1 VGPGGRPR
9 ASGLAGL
16 KQEFTAEDGE
26 VVEGVGVELS
36 GGRLRLH
43 TRCSGTVSRRRRGFA
58 DSALE
63 RLDSRPVRETTKGLP
78 VSWIGIDL
86 GGTKIYAV
94 VFDGDGVLAEA
105 KSKTPTQGG
114 PLAVVDAMAAVVRD
128 LGPIGDVVGIGVGAP
143 GVIDPVEG
151 TVRQA
156 PNLPGWM
163 EPFGVAEALSAALD
177 GVPVALDNDV
187 NVGTLAEH
195 RLGAGKGAD
204 NLIGVFA
211 GTGIGAGVVL
221 DGVLRHGPTGA
232 AGEIGHMIVRRGGR
246 LCGCGGRGHLEAYAG
261 RAAMERRAR
270 DLERKGRDT
279 ILVDLAPGRRM
290 TSGVFVKALAAGD
303 AVAIE
308 LIDDAVGALGV
319 AIASATSLLD
329 VPLVIV
335 GGGLA
340 DRLGQSFVQRVE
352 QACRTDVFPR
362 NPELRI
368 VPASLGDR
376 GGSIGAA
383 LMAAD
388 RIGVTAEKKAAR

>member
-1 VGPGGRPR
+1 
-9 ASGLAGL
+9 
-16 KQEFTAEDGE
+16 
-26 VVEGVGVELS
+26 
-36 GGRLRLH
+36 
-43 TRCSGTVSRRRRGFA
+43 
-58 DSALE
+58 
-63 RLDSRPVRETTKGLP
+63 
-78 VSWIGIDL
+78 VSWVGIDL

-94 VFDGDGVLAEA
+94 VFDGGNVLAEGKA
-105 KSKTPTQGG
+105 KTPTQGG
-114 PLAVVDAMAAVVRD
+114 PLAVVDAMAAVVRG
-128 LGPIGDVVGIGVGAP
+128 LGPISEVSGVGVGAP
-143 GVIDPVEG
+143 GVIDPVQG

-177 GVPVALDNDV
+177 GVPVAVDNDV

-195 RLGAGKGAD
+195 RLGAGEGAL
-204 NLIGVFA
+204 NLLGVFA

-221 DGVLRHGPTGA
+221 DGVLRRGPTGA

-261 RAAMERRAR
+261 RASMERRAR

-279 ILVDLAPGRRM
+279 VLVDLAPGRRM

-303 AVAIE
+303 AVATE

-319 AIASATSLLD
+319 AIASAVSLLD
-329 VPLVIV
+329 IPLVVV

-340 DRLGQSFVQRVE
+340 DRLGPPFVAQVE
-352 QACRTDVFPR
+352 QACLADVFPR
-362 NPELRI
+362 NPDLRI
-368 VPASLGDR
+368 VPAALGDR

-383 LMAAD
+383 LMAAE
-388 RIGVTAEKKAAR
+388 RIDVAAVGK

>member
-1 VGPGGRPR
+1 
-9 ASGLAGL
+9 
-16 KQEFTAEDGE
+16 
-26 VVEGVGVELS
+26 
-36 GGRLRLH
+36 
-43 TRCSGTVSRRRRGFA
+43 
-58 DSALE
+58 
-63 RLDSRPVRETTKGLP
+63 
-78 VSWIGIDL
+78 VSWVGIDL

-94 VFDGDGVLAEA
+94 VFDGGKVLAEA
-105 KSKTPTQGG
+105 KAKTPTQGG

-128 LGPIGDVVGIGVGAP
+128 LGPVDDLTGVGVGAP
-143 GVIDPVEG
+143 GVIDPAEEG
-151 TVRQA
+151 TVQQA

-163 EPFGVAEALSAALD
+163 EPFDMAGALSAALD
-177 GVPVALDNDV
+177 GVPVVVDNDV

-204 NLIGVFA
+204 NLLGVFA

-221 DGVLRHGPTGA
+221 DGVLRRGPTGA

-279 ILVDLAPGRRM
+279 ALVELAPGRRM

-308 LIDDAVGALGV
+308 LIDDAIGALGV

-329 VPLVIV
+329 IPLVVV

-340 DRLGQSFVQRVE
+340 DRLGAAFVERVE
-352 QACRTDVFPR
+352 QACRADVFPR
-362 NPELRI
+362 NPNLRI
-368 VPASLGDR
+368 IPAALGDR
-376 GGSIGAA
+376 GGSMGAA
-383 LMAAD
+383 LMAAE
-388 RIGVTAEKKAAR
+388 RIGTERVEA

>member
-1 VGPGGRPR
+1 LV
-9 ASGLAGL
+9 SGL
-16 KQEFTAEDGE
+16 T
-26 VVEGVGVELS
+26 S
-36 GGRLRLH
+36 N
-43 TRCSGTVSRRRRGFA
+43 RRA
-58 DSALE
+58 NEEA
-63 RLDSRPVRETTKGLP
+63 P

-94 VFDGDGVLAEA
+94 IFDGTGVLAEA
-105 KSKTPTQGG
+105 KRKTPTQGG
-114 PLAVVDAMAAVVRD
+114 PLAVVDAMAAVVHD
-128 LGPIGDVVGIGVGAP
+128 LGPSSDLGGIGVGAP
-143 GVIDPVEG
+143 GVIDPEDG

-163 EPFGVAEALSAALD
+163 EPFGVADALSAALG
-177 GVPVALDNDV
+177 GVPVVLDNDV

-195 RLGAGKGAD
+195 RLGAGQGAD
-204 NLIGVFA
+204 NVLGVFA
-211 GTGIGAGVVL
+211 GTGVGAGVIL
-221 DGVLRHGPTGA
+221 DGRLRHGPTGG

-279 ILVDLAPGRRM
+279 VLVDLAPGRRM
-290 TSGVFVKALAAGD
+290 TSGVFVKALSAGD
-303 AVAIE
+303 AVATE

-319 AIASATSLLD
+319 AIASAVSLLD
-329 VPLVIV
+329 IPLVVV

-340 DRLGQSFVQRVE
+340 DRLGPVFVRRVE
-352 QACRTDVFPR
+352 QACVTDVFPR

-368 VPASLGDR
+368 VPAALGDR

-388 RIGVTAEKKAAR
+388 RIGVQATKVVG

>member
-1 VGPGGRPR
+1 
-9 ASGLAGL
+9 
-16 KQEFTAEDGE
+16 
-26 VVEGVGVELS
+26 
-36 GGRLRLH
+36 
-43 TRCSGTVSRRRRGFA
+43 
-58 DSALE
+58 
-63 RLDSRPVRETTKGLP
+63 
-78 VSWIGIDL
+78 VSWVGIDL

-94 VFDGDGVLAEA
+94 VFDGTDVLVEA
-105 KSKTPTQGG
+105 KAKTPTQGG
-114 PLAVVDAMAAVVRD
+114 PLAVVDAMASVVRD
-128 LGPIGDVVGIGVGAP
+128 LGPVENLAGIGLGAP
-143 GVIDPVEG
+143 GVIDGG

-156 PNLPGWM
+156 PNLAGWM
-163 EPFGVAEALSAALD
+163 EPFDVAGALSQALD
-177 GVPVALDNDV
+177 GVPVEVDNDV

-204 NLIGVFA
+204 NLLGVFA

-221 DGVLRHGPTGA
+221 DSELRRGPTGA

-279 ILVDLAPGRRM
+279 VLVDLAPARRM

-319 AIASATSLLD
+319 AIASAVSLLD
-329 VPLVIV
+329 IALVVV

-340 DRLGQSFVQRVE
+340 DRLGPAFVERVE
-352 QACRTDVFPR
+352 QACRADVFPR
-362 NPELRI
+362 NPALRI
-368 VPASLGDR
+368 VPAALGDR
-376 GGSIGAA
+376 GGSMGAA
-383 LMAAD
+383 LMAAE
-388 RIGVTAEKKAAR
+388 RIGAATAQ

>member
-1 VGPGGRPR
+1 M
-9 ASGLAGL
+9 
-16 KQEFTAEDGE
+16 
-26 VVEGVGVELS
+26 
-36 GGRLRLH
+36 
-43 TRCSGTVSRRRRGFA
+43 
-58 DSALE
+58 
-63 RLDSRPVRETTKGLP
+63 
-78 VSWIGIDL
+78 SWVGIDL

-94 VFDGDGVLAEA
+94 VFDGGNVLAEGKA
-105 KSKTPTQGG
+105 KTPTQGG
-114 PLAVVDAMAAVVRD
+114 PLAVVDAMAAVVRG
-128 LGPIGDVVGIGVGAP
+128 LGPISEVSGVGVGAP
-143 GVIDPVEG
+143 GVIDPVQG

-177 GVPVALDNDV
+177 GVPVAVDNDV

-195 RLGAGKGAD
+195 RLGAGEGAL
-204 NLIGVFA
+204 NLLGVFA

-221 DGVLRHGPTGA
+221 DGVLRRGPTGA

-261 RAAMERRAR
+261 RASMERRAR

-279 ILVDLAPGRRM
+279 VLVDLAPGRRM

-303 AVAIE
+303 AVATE

-319 AIASATSLLD
+319 AIASAVSLLD
-329 VPLVIV
+329 IPLVVV

-340 DRLGQSFVQRVE
+340 DRLGPPFVAQVE
-352 QACRTDVFPR
+352 QACLADVFPR
-362 NPELRI
+362 NPDLRI
-368 VPASLGDR
+368 VPAALGDR

-383 LMAAD
+383 LMAAE
-388 RIGVTAEKKAAR
+388 RIDVAAVGK